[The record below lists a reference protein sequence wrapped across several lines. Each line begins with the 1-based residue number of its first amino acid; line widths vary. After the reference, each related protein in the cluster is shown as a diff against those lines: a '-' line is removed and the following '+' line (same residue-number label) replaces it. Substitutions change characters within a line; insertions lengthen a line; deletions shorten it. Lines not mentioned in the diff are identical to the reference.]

1 MSKAFIDRARYEEL
15 RHGRR
20 TLGLLAPLIQLGFLG
35 LGLGIF
41 LDQARSLL
49 SDAQFTWGERQ
60 VMGLIALLAL
70 GGCGFAG
77 WVVGKIIK
85 VAAELLTVL
94 ADDAEASWRTS
105 ELIER
110 HVVPTLGRI
119 AMALERMENA
129 GERITKRERP

>member
-1 MSKAFIDRARYEEL
+1 MVDRSRYEEL
-15 RHGRR
+15 RRGRR

-35 LGLGIF
+35 LGFAIF

-60 VMGLIALLAL
+60 LMGLIALVSL

-77 WVVGKIIK
+77 WVVGKIVK
-85 VAAELLTVL
+85 VAAELLNVL
-94 ADDAEASWRTS
+94 ADNAEASWHTS

-110 HVVPTLGRI
+110 HVVPALGRI
-119 AMALERMENA
+119 ALAIERMETS
-129 GERITKRERP
+129 GDRMTKRERP

>member
-1 MSKAFIDRARYEEL
+1 LVDRSRYEEL
-15 RHGRR
+15 RRGRR

-35 LGLGIF
+35 LGFAIF

-60 VMGLIALLAL
+60 LMGLIALVSL

-77 WVVGKIIK
+77 WVVGKIVK
-85 VAAELLTVL
+85 VAAELLNVL
-94 ADDAEASWRTS
+94 ADNAEASWHTS

-110 HVVPTLGRI
+110 HVVPALGRI
-119 AMALERMENA
+119 ALAIERMETS
-129 GERITKRERP
+129 GDRMTKRERP

>member
-1 MSKAFIDRARYEEL
+1 MSRTTIDRSRYDAL
-15 RHGRR
+15 RNGRR
-20 TLGLLAPLIQLGFLG
+20 TLGLLAPLIQLGFLA
-35 LGLGIF
+35 LGFGIF
-41 LDQARSLL
+41 LDQSRSLL

-70 GGCGFAG
+70 GGCGFTG

-94 ADDAEASWRTS
+94 ADDAEASWHTS

-110 HVVPTLGRI
+110 HVVPTLARI
-119 AMALERMENA
+119 ALALERMEIS
-129 GERITKRERP
+129 GDRITKKERP